1 MATIHHDS
9 NGSSPHKLY
18 SFPRRIAQRVSAG
31 DAPSPTVGDI
41 LSPELRASLRGD
53 GGPSPLWARV
63 LEKAIALSMNEAE
76 CTLLQRTRLVD
87 LIGQCACVSVAADDL
102 TVEREWVLRTRLT
115 AALHQVGL
123 SGYRLEFNF
132 TSAPDTVDAE

>member
-9 NGSSPHKLY
+9 NGSSPHGFH
-18 SFPRRIAQRVSAG
+18 SFTRRIAQRVSAG
-31 DAPSPTVGDI
+31 VALSPTVADI

-87 LIGQCACVSVAADDL
+87 LIGECACVSVPADDL
-102 TVEREWVLRTRLT
+102 SVEREWFLRTRLT

-123 SGYRLEFNF
+123 RGYR
-132 TSAPDTVDAE
+132 VDLITEGASR

>member
-31 DAPSPTVGDI
+31 DALSPTVADI

-63 LEKAIALSMNEAE
+63 LEKAIALSMNGAE

-87 LIGQCACVSVAADDL
+87 LVGECVCVSVPADDL
-102 TVEREWVLRTRLT
+102 SAEQEWVLRSRLA

-123 SGYRLEFNF
+123 QGYWVSLILEG
-132 TSAPDTVDAE
+132 AAR